1 MARQAKSENIDKN
14 NYYINNDML
23 VEELRKSKELGKP
36 TLELIEMFKKLS
48 RKISGSFIYDNEEDR
63 IDCVM
68 YSLTVLLEKWDKY
81 DLNKDTNA
89 FSYYTQI
96 ALNGLRAGWN
106 QLNGKKSRTV
116 SLDAI
121 FEESV

>member
-1 MARQAKSENIDKN
+1 MPRVKSNKENKSN
-14 NYYINNDML
+14 HYINNDML

-36 TLELIEMFKKLS
+36 TLELVDMFKKLS

-68 YSLTVLLEKWDKY
+68 FSLTVLLEKWDKY
-81 DLNKDTNA
+81 DLTKDTNA

-106 QLNGKKSRTV
+106 QLNSKKSKTV

-121 FEESV
+121 FEEPV